1 VKGSHYNNTVLHV
14 TVCQARGL
22 LILES
27 DYSYSG
33 GSGAGDPYAI
43 VTHGMQEE
51 STAVIPKSTAP
62 VWNLTKRF
70 NFRVLERL
78 VVRLYDRVLIITIY
92 GRITLDST
100 PEVRL
105 YDRGEMSFD
114 GDDFLGKVE
123 VILLHS
129 IYSTYL
135 HVWY

>member
-1 VKGSHYNNTVLHV
+1 VKGSHYNNTVLRV

-22 LILES
+22 LES

-78 VVRLYDRVLIITIY
+78 VVRLYDR
-92 GRITLDST
+92 
-100 PEVRL
+100 
-105 YDRGEMSFD
+105 GEMSFD
-114 GDDFLGKVE
+114 GDGFLGKVE
-123 VILLHS
+123 VILFHS
-129 IYSTYL
+129 INSTYL